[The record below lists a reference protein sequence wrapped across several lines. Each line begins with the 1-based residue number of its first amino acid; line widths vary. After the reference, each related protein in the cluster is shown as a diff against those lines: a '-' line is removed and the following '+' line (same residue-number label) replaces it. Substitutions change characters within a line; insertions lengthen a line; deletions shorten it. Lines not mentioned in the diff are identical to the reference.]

1 MRKVVFFKYIFLL
14 KCFSNQ
20 LGHKKAIG
28 TLGYQIA
35 SKPEDSLAFG
45 HFTVDRQTN
54 ASLYNIGIVN

>member
-1 MRKVVFFKYIFLL
+1 MRKVVFSNIFFLL

-20 LGHKKAIG
+20 LGHKEAIG